1 MRIAVPNKGRLH
13 EPTIDLLERAGLH
26 LENGAD
32 RKLYADTV
40 DPDVT
45 VLFARAA
52 DIPEYVSDGAA
63 DLGITGFDQVQEA
76 RVDNVSELLDLEFG
90 RCRLVLAAPEDG
102 DIERLEDLAGKTVAT
117 EFPNITEDFFADTGV
132 EPDIVEVS
140 GATELTP
147 HVEMADAI
155 VDITSTGTTLKMN
168 RLAIVDEVLSS
179 SVRLFGRDDV
189 LDEPKIDEVRT
200 ALSSVKQAEGKRYLM
215 MNVPRDRLEDVRD
228 VIRGWAGRRSWT
240 SPTKTTMR
248 RPLLSTPSSTS
259 EMSSRRSP
267 RSKRRRERYFG
278 DRDRATGRV
287 VRSVVTRVAG
297 YAGTRAPDRPESGL
311 LESGG
316 DRSLER
322 VELEKGVERGAVRRR
337 ADKAPHPIEAHDIVF
352 LEQREMGFTERR
364 VDPLAQLVDRRP
376 DRRVAFG
383 IGEPADERSE
393 GIGSS
398 VASTQRRISHRR
410 SLSTTREIVSRGGT
424 TTERTVVAEAKPIRS
439 GRRWIRVDRH
449 WHEKVRD
456 GTLDKRDRSFRRV

>member
-102 DIERLEDLAGKTVAT
+102 DIEGVSDLAGKTVAT

-132 EPDIVEVS
+132 DPDIVEVS

-168 RLAIVDEVLSS
+168 RLAVVEEVLSS

-189 LDEPKIDEVRT
+189 LDEPKIGEVRT
-200 ALSSVKQAEGKRYLM
+200 ALASVKQAEGKRYLM
-215 MNVPRDRLEDVRD
+215 MNVPRDRLEAVRD
-228 VIRGWAGRRSWT
+228 VIPGLGG
-240 SPTKTTMR
+240 PTIM
-248 RPLLSTPSSTS
+248 
-259 EMSSRRSP
+259 
-267 RSKRRRERYFG
+267 
-278 DRDRATGRV
+278 
-287 VRSVVTRVAG
+287 
-297 YAGTRAPDRPESGL
+297 
-311 LESGG
+311 
-316 DRSLER
+316 
-322 VELEKGVERGAVRRR
+322 
-337 ADKAPHPIEAHDIVF
+337 DI
-352 LEQREMGFTERR
+352 
-364 VDPLAQLVDRRP
+364 
-376 DRRVAFG
+376 
-383 IGEPADERSE
+383 ADEGDDGDGAKVAVHAVVDE
-393 GIGSS
+393 GDVFETITEVKSAG
-398 VASTQRRISHRR
+398 ASDILVT
-410 SLSTTREIVSRGGT
+410 EI
-424 TTERTVVAEAKPIRS
+424 ERLVE
-439 GRRWIRVDRH
+439 
-449 WHEKVRD
+449 
-456 GTLDKRDRSFRRV
+456 